1 MPPKARIYLIGFMG
15 SGKSTAGRKLAT
27 AMNWDFIDLDR
38 KIEEMAGKRIP
49 EIFSTDGEEKFRE
62 LEAVALRTLPEGQN
76 IIISTG
82 GGAPC
87 HGSNMEYMLLTGL
100 AVYIKLS
107 PAQLSSR
114 LLNSSADRPLLKNIP
129 DENLKEFIE
138 RKLKERE
145 HWYQMANLTI
155 EGIDLEISVLSEKLK
170 PLLAY

>member
-1 MPPKARIYLIGFMG
+1 MG

-38 KIEEMAGKRIP
+38 KIEEMAGKKIP
-49 EIFSTDGEEKFRE
+49 EIFSADGEEKFRE
-62 LEAVALRTLPEGQN
+62 LEAVALRTLPESRN

-87 HGSNMEYMLLTGL
+87 HGSNMEYMLMTGL
-100 AVYIKLS
+100 TVYIKLS

-114 LLNSSADRPLLKNIP
+114 LLNSSAERPLLKNIP

-145 HWYQMANLTI
+145 HWYQMASLTV
-155 EGIDLEISVLSEKLK
+155 EGIDLEISVLSDKLK
-170 PLLAY
+170 ALLSE